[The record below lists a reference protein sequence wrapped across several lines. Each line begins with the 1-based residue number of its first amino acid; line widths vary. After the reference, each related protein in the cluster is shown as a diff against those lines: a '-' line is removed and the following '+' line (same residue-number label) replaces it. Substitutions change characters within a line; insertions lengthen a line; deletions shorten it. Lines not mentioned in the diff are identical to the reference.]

1 MAYPNKVINEGPFD
15 SFQAGEAIA
24 LYQRVK
30 FNTTAAGDLSG
41 KPQIVVAGATDRA
54 CGVAVQ
60 PIASGAYGTIKY
72 INSPGEQF
80 GNCVGSITLG
90 ALVYA
95 AAAGALTASSG
106 GGAYVAG
113 TSTSTGA
120 NGGTLTYLP
129 ISAIA

>member
-1 MAYPNKVINEGPFD
+1 MAYPNKIINEGPFD
-15 SFQAGEAIA
+15 SFQAAEAIA

-30 FNTTAAGDLSG
+30 FNTVAAGDGSG
-41 KPQIVVAGATDRA
+41 KPQLAVAGATDRA
-54 CGVAVQ
+54 CGVAMQ
-60 PIASGAYGTIKY
+60 PIASGSYGTIKY

-80 GNCVGSITLG
+80 GNCSGSIGLG
-90 ALVYA
+90 VTVYQA
-95 AAAGALTASSG
+95 ASGALTASSG

-129 ISAIA
+129 NSPIA